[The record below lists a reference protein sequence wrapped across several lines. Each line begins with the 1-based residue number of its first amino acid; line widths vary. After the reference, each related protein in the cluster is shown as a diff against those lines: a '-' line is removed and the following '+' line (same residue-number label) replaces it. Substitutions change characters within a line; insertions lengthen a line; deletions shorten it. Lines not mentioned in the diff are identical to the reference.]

1 MEFNELIDYI
11 KVMNEKDKL
20 KLAIRINETVYTSI
34 NYDKNEMFE
43 KFDTRLKDIDEE
55 YRKYKT
61 ISKHILMIVARISE
75 LSKEEQNQIVLYLF
89 NLINI

>member
-1 MEFNELIDYI
+1 
-11 KVMNEKDKL
+11 
-20 KLAIRINETVYTSI
+20 
-34 NYDKNEMFE
+34 MFE

-75 LSKEEQNQIVLYLF
+75 LSKEDQNQIILYLF
-89 NLINI
+89 NLIDI